1 MKEEGVRQIARHL
14 LFLLVICSKEAQ
26 VVGFLYIEEEQER

>member
-14 LFLLVICSKEAQ
+14 LFSCHMFERSA
-26 VVGFLYIEEEQER
+26 GSSFLYIEEEQER

>member
-14 LFLLVICSKEAQ
+14 LFSCSKEVQ

>member
-14 LFLLVICSKEAQ
+14 FFSCHMFERSA
-26 VVGFLYIEEEQER
+26 GSRFEEEQER

>member
-14 LFLLVICSKEAQ
+14 LFLVICSKEVQ